1 MTREQLQSASDR
13 LRDAAND
20 APEELAA
27 RIEGQADR
35 LHDLAERDHSVDHGT
50 LARVETKLGNLKEDA
65 PPSVEEAV
73 DAALEDVR
81 AFRSTVEGV

>member
-13 LRDAAND
+13 LRDVTAE

-27 RIEGQADR
+27 RIEDQADR
-35 LHDLAERDHSVDHGT
+35 LHDLAERDYSVDHGT
-50 LARVETKLGNLKEDA
+50 LARVETKLGNLKDDG
-65 PPSVEEAV
+65 PSSVEEAV